1 MRLFVVL
8 AATVVL
14 AAGTAAFG
22 LQEPRAGAAP
32 CCALPKQNTRVMEQS
47 QPAKGAPG
55 CCSPAAKATTVS
67 TGTPRSGEGQ
77 PPACDGNI
85 VRAKLIVLKPT
96 TRNEAAGVVAAL
108 RGIKGLV
115 RLSADDES
123 GLVSLIV
130 TEDSPMTPERAV
142 EYLALAGYKV
152 VEATE
157 EETDQAARGMQTATI
172 DVPASVITESSTD
185 SPRKPVHVGVLEDS
199 IQPLVDAFNR
209 EKNRPRLVALL
220 SPT

>member
-1 MRLFVVL
+1 MLRLVQGLL
-8 AATVVL
+8 ASIL
-14 AAGTAAFG
+14 AMGILPKPAF
-22 LQEPRAGAAP
+22 AAP
-32 CCALPKQNTRVMEQS
+32 PQAAAPTCA
-47 QPAKGAPG
+47 
-55 CCSPAAKATTVS
+55 
-67 TGTPRSGEGQ
+67 
-77 PPACDGNI
+77 GNI
-85 VRAKLIVLKPT
+85 VRGKLIVLKPT
-96 TRNEAAGVVAAL
+96 APDEVAGVLEAL

-142 EYLALAGYKV
+142 EYLALDGYKV

-157 EETDQAARGMQTATI
+157 EEADQAARGMQSATI
-172 DVPASVITESSTD
+172 DVPDSVITESTTD
-185 SPRKPVHVGVLEDS
+185 SPSKPIQVGVLEDS

-209 EKNRPRLVALL
+209 EKDRPRLVALL